1 MQILWKSINAML
13 GLLLILLLSF
23 CSLPSAPVPVLS
35 PPVLIPIL
43 VPKPL
48 SGQIQR
54 LTWGII
60 LVSQVSLQC
69 LGME

>member
-1 MQILWKSINAML
+1 MQFLWKSINAML

-23 CSLPSAPVPVLS
+23 CSLPSALVPVLS
-35 PPVLIPIL
+35 PPILIPIL
-43 VPKPL
+43 VPEPL

-60 LVSQVSLQC
+60 LIPQVSLQC